1 MNTNVVCNCCKH
13 NNIIGKGN
21 LLQAKFYID
30 GKKLNVMYFKCLECK
45 RINVVQ
51 IDDEETTRIKDSLTK
66 VILQAIDIKRNSGKV
81 GNKLNAKRVRLSESL
96 EKKREKLMKK
106 YEENVKILLT

>member
-1 MNTNVVCNCCKH
+1 
-13 NNIIGKGN
+13 
-21 LLQAKFYID
+21 
-30 GKKLNVMYFKCLECK
+30 MYFKCLECK

-96 EKKREKLMKK
+96 ENKRDKLMKK
-106 YEENVKILLT
+106 YEENIKILLT

>member
-1 MNTNVVCNCCKH
+1 
-13 NNIIGKGN
+13 
-21 LLQAKFYID
+21 
-30 GKKLNVMYFKCLECK
+30 MYFKCLECK

-66 VILQAIDIKRNSGKV
+66 VILKAIDIKRNSGKV
-81 GNKLNAKRVRLSESL
+81 GNKLNSKRVRLSESL

>member
-1 MNTNVVCNCCKH
+1 
-13 NNIIGKGN
+13 
-21 LLQAKFYID
+21 
-30 GKKLNVMYFKCLECK
+30 MYFKCLECK